1 MRTLLGSVPK
11 ILYSASVL
19 CPMSGPPLR
28 DGAVLVEDGAI
39 IAVGTVADLHP
50 SADRRHHVDGVLL
63 PGLVDGHT
71 CLEWSDVRPIA
82 RPGPFHVWLRAV
94 LGYTAGW
101 DADRWA
107 RSARRGVQDA
117 LRHGVTTVVDSVI
130 RGPAVPAAGRAG
142 LAGHSLV
149 QVMLVDH
156 AQHDPVL
163 AAVEASLQRN
173 AHGRGIGVAAH
184 STYTLSTGV
193 LQALGHLAARHG
205 RPFQIRAGESNAEI
219 AALRTGDGPLLD
231 LAADAGLDLEWA
243 EEGLSRTPVAYLD
256 DLGLLGPRTTIAHGV
271 WLDLADA
278 RRLAAAGTAVVCCQR
293 ANTALQNGDAPLE
306 RFAEAGT
313 PLALGTGSA
322 AAVGDADL
330 LADAA
335 AWVDVA
341 RRRDLFFWPSSAGP
355 VPLEEAAVRLATV
368 DGARAL
374 GLGDVAGVLAPG
386 RRADLLGVAIDT
398 DPDSVYVDLI
408 RRGIG
413 RQVLTVLGGVRRSRR
428 DDPDQPWPV
437 LEEWRDL

>member
-1 MRTLLGSVPK
+1 MPK

-28 DGAVLVEDGAI
+28 DGAVLVEDGSI
-39 IAVGTVADLHP
+39 IAVGTVADLRP
-50 SADRRHHVDGVLL
+50 SADRVHHTEGVLL

-71 CLEWSDVRPIA
+71 TLEWSDVREIA

-94 LGYTAGW
+94 LGYTGGW
-101 DADRWA
+101 DAERWT

-117 LRHGVTTVVDSVI
+117 LRHGVTTVVDSVV
-130 RGPAVPAAGRAG
+130 RGPAVPAASRAG

-149 QVMLVDH
+149 QVMLVDA

-163 AAVEASLQRN
+163 AAVATSLQRP
-173 AHGRGIGVAAH
+173 APGRTVGVAPH
-184 STYTLSTGV
+184 SAYTLGTGV
-193 LQALGHLAARHG
+193 LQALGKLAQAEG
-205 RPFQIRAGESNAEI
+205 RPLQIRAAESNAEI
-219 AALRTGDGPLLD
+219 AAIRAGDGPLID
-231 LAADAGLDLEWA
+231 LVADAGLDLEWA

-256 DLGLLGPRTTIAHGV
+256 DLGLLGPGTTIVHGV

-278 RRLAAAGTAVVCCQR
+278 RRLAAAGSAVVCCPR
-293 ANTALQNGDAPLE
+293 ANTMLQVGDAPLE
-306 RFAEAGT
+306 RFADAGT

-322 AAVGDADL
+322 AATGDADL

-335 AWVDVA
+335 AWVEVA
-341 RRRDLFFWPSSAGP
+341 RRRELFFWPSPAGP

-374 GLGDVAGVLAPG
+374 GLGDVAGVLEPG
-386 RRADLLGVAIDT
+386 RRADLVGVSIDT
-398 DPDSVYVDLI
+398 DVDTVYLDLI
-408 RRGIG
+408 RRGVG

-428 DDPDQPWPV
+428 DNPDQPWPV
-437 LEEWRDL
+437 LEEWKDL